1 MKPAV
6 LAWSV
11 FQHRLCGP
19 MQLWQTG
26 LYTTKH
32 DGALLDTL
40 VVRQYNYS

>member
-1 MKPAV
+1 V

-11 FQHRLCGP
+11 FQHMLCGP

-32 DGALLDTL
+32 QWCFA
-40 VVRQYNYS
+40 